1 MASLANAILLIVV
14 LGGITWEAILR
25 LLNPEP
31 VSGGIVIILAAVGV
45 VINTVTA
52 LLFVKGQKHDLNIR
66 GAFLHMA
73 ADAGVSLGVVL
84 AGVLI
89 MITGWL
95 WIDPAVSFA
104 IVAVIFIGT
113 WGLLRDS
120 MDYAMDAVP
129 KHVDLSGINEYL
141 LGLDHVNRIHD
152 LHIWPLSTTEIA
164 LTVHLVVDADSLD
177 NDFLSNIQ
185 QHLHD
190 HFGIEH
196 ATIQVETS
204 RFKTSCM
211 LDEHA

>member
-1 MASLANAILLIVV
+1 MPVV
-14 LGGITWEAILR
+14 PLG
-25 LLNPEP
+25 
-31 VSGGIVIILAAVGV
+31 S
-45 VINTVTA
+45 
-52 LLFVKGQKHDLNIR
+52 
-66 GAFLHMA
+66 
-73 ADAGVSLGVVL
+73 VL

-89 MITGWL
+89 LLTGRL
-95 WIDPAVSFA
+95 RIDPAVSFA

-129 KHVDLSGINEYL
+129 KHIDLSGIKEYL
-141 LGLDHVNRIHD
+141 LGLDHVDRIHD

-164 LTVHLVVDADSLD
+164 LSVHLVVDAGSLD
-177 NDFLSNIQ
+177 NDFLSKLQ

-204 RFKTSCM
+204 RCDTNCM
-211 LDEHA
+211 LDGNA